1 MEYRKFGQIDWKVS
15 ALGFGAM
22 RFPTIDD
29 DSGNI
34 DEDKAIKMIRY
45 AIDNGVNYVDTAWPY
60 HQGNSE
66 TLVGKAL
73 KDGYR
78 DKTRIATKL
87 PIWKVEEKKDLDK
100 YLDQQLEKLDT
111 DYIDFYLV
119 HALSKDRW
127 KKCKE
132 LNIMEWL
139 KKVQSEGKIK
149 YKGFSFH
156 DDYNLFEN
164 IVDYYEDDWD
174 FCQIQYNYID
184 TEYQAGQKGLK
195 YAANKGLAVVIMEPL
210 RGGTLAVEPPQGVK
224 EIWNE
229 SKKDRT
235 PADWALQWLW
245 NQPEVTTV
253 LSGMSTL
260 QQVKENVESADN
272 SGTNSL
278 STKENKL
285 VKRAAEKY
293 KELQPV
299 NCTGCGYCV
308 PCPNEVSIPTNFKL
322 YNEAHIYDM
331 YEEKNEF
338 YNRIS
343 EKARANNC
351 ISCGECLDKCPQN
364 LSIIDLLEDVAEYFE
379 VQEKQTASK

>member
-343 EKARANNC
+343 ENARANNC